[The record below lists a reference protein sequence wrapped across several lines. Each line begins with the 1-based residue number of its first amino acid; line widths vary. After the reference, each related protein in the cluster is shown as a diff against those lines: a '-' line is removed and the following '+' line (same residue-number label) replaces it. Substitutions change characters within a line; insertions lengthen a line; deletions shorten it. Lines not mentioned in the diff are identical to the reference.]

1 MPALQHAPAKLI
13 MNGIWTKYTISPDE
27 SHHVIDGQPAYK
39 AQFQKVLKFHEPG
52 LAPVYDTSGAY
63 HINSTGKPAYK
74 ERYIRNFGFYQGRA
88 AVLSKDGWFHITAN
102 GRPLYGDRYSW
113 CGNFQDGLCTV
124 RHNDGLY
131 SHINLYGATIY
142 PEKYKY
148 AGDYHD
154 GSAVVQR
161 NDGLHT
167 HIDEAGQML
176 HSKWFKDA
184 DVYHKGYA
192 RVRDDSGWHHMDMS
206 GNPLYGR
213 RFLSVETFY
222 NGQARVADIDG
233 TLLVIDESGKTLV
246 ILHQA
251 SVDKFT
257 QVSSDMVG
265 FWRTQVI
272 KAAVDLGTFEALPGK
287 ASEIE
292 QALDLASNAGLRL
305 LRALGELELVSK
317 LEDGTWMVTEKGS
330 VLVSSS
336 EPSLAAA
343 SDLWGTEQYIA
354 WMDLAQA
361 LRTGQPSF
369 PNRYGEQYF
378 SWVGNTEEKLNKYHT
393 ALTAYARHDYGK
405 IPQLL
410 DLPSNAG
417 IIDAGGGYG
426 DLLFSILRAK
436 STLAGYLL
444 DRTEVINGTTIPQE
458 LDKRCQLIAGDI
470 FSPWAVSADIV
481 LLTRVLH
488 DWPDDKAVEILKR
501 AHDALDTNG
510 HLYVIEMVLD
520 EQGYLGGMLDLNMM
534 VITGGRERYLKQWEY
549 FFKEAGFTLVS
560 NKVISPVVNIL
571 GCKKAN

>member
-1 MPALQHAPAKLI
+1 LN
-13 MNGIWTKYTISPDE
+13 MNEIWTKYTISPDE

-63 HINSTGKPAYK
+63 HINSTGQPAYM
-74 ERYIRNFGFYQGRA
+74 ERYIRSFGFYQGRA
-88 AVLSKDGWFHITAN
+88 AVQSKDGWFHITAN

-167 HIDEAGQML
+167 HIDEAGQLL
-176 HSKWFKDA
+176 HGKWLDNA
-184 DVYHKGYA
+184 DVYHKRLAGA
-192 RVRDDSGWHHMDMS
+192 CDNAGWHHIDTS
-206 GNPLYGR
+206 GNPLYNR
-213 RFLSVETFY
+213 RFQSVEPFY
-222 NGQARVADIDG
+222 NGQARVADLDG

-246 ILHQA
+246 ILHQS

-257 QVSSDMVG
+257 QVSSDLVG
-265 FWRTQVI
+265 FWRTQI
-272 KAAVDLGTFEALPGK
+272 IRAAVELGTFEALPCT

-292 QALDLASNAGLRL
+292 QALGLASNAGLRL
-305 LRALGELELVSK
+305 LRALGELDLVSK
-317 LEDGTWMVTEKGS
+317 QKGDTWILTEKGL
-330 VLVSSS
+330 VLASSS

-343 SDLWGTEQYIA
+343 SDLWGAEQYIA

-361 LRTGQPSF
+361 LRTGRPSF
-369 PNRYGEQYF
+369 TDKYGEQYF
-378 SWVGNTEEKLNKYHT
+378 NWVGNTEEKLNKYHT
-393 ALTAYARHDYGK
+393 ALTAYARHDYGE
-405 IPQLL
+405 IPQML
-410 DLPSNAG
+410 DLSSNASV
-417 IIDAGGGYG
+417 IDAGGGYG
-426 DLLFSILRAK
+426 DLLFSILRANP
-436 STLAGYLL
+436 TLTGYLL

-458 LDKRCQLIAGDI
+458 INKRCQLIASDI
-470 FSPWAVSADIV
+470 FSSWTVSADIV

-501 AHDALDTNG
+501 AHDALDVKG
-510 HLYVIEMVLD
+510 HLYVVEMVLD
-520 EQGYLGGMLDLNMM
+520 EHSYLGGMLDLNML

-549 FFKEAGFTLVS
+549 LFKEAGFTLVS
-560 NKVISPVVNIL
+560 NAVISPVVNIL